1 MFGAVAKTYYAKK
14 AGIDPADIFT
24 VSVMP
29 CTAKKFECKRPE
41 MNSSGYRDVDVA
53 LTTRELARLIKN
65 AGIDFTNLEDE
76 DFDSIMGSSTGA
88 AVIFGATGGVME
100 AALRTVYEVVTGKT
114 LEKIEFDEV
123 RGLEGIKEATIDLDG
138 TPVKVAVAHG
148 LANANK
154 VMEMIKN
161 GEADYTFI
169 EIMSCT
175 GGCAGGG
182 GQPVGANKSIKARR
196 IDTIYNIDKEMPIR
210 KSHDNPEVQQLYE
223 EFLGEPNGHLSHK
236 LLHTHYHQR
245 RKK

>member
-1 MFGAVAKTYYAKK
+1 M
-14 AGIDPADIFT
+14 
-24 VSVMP
+24 
-29 CTAKKFECKRPE
+29 RLLPE
-41 MNSSGYRDVDVA
+41 NIG
-53 LTTRELARLIKN
+53 
-65 AGIDFTNLEDE
+65 
-76 DFDSIMGSSTGA
+76 
-88 AVIFGATGGVME
+88 
-100 AALRTVYEVVTGKT
+100 
-114 LEKIEFDEV
+114 KIEFDEV

-169 EIMSCT
+169 EIMSQR

-210 KSHDNPEVQQLYE
+210 KSHDNPEAQQLYE
-223 EFLGEPNGHLSHK
+223 EF
-236 LLHTHYHQR
+236 
-245 RKK
+245 